1 MTWWGSLRSTHPT
14 PFLRALLALTIGA
27 CTVGVA
33 AAEEG
38 VQRDLIRVR
47 QPAEEE
53 PWLRINAGGHVAGVE
68 ALAFTPDSQR
78 LCSAGLDKVVQ
89 VWNLAAV
96 TRDLRRTFLRE
107 RVIRWQVAR
116 GLRGSIYAL
125 AAAPSDGL
133 LALGGYGAMG
143 SLGEILLV
151 DPVQAA
157 LAKVLEGHRQTV
169 CSLAFSADGK
179 HLASS
184 DVAGQAMLWNR
195 NGWQPITL
203 YDVDTK
209 TYGAELAAV
218 IQAQPKLRPIVIAG
232 STHVVVPACVGKLHD
247 GRLGW
252 QLQQIKIA
260 DTRDFHTLEGAVH
273 VGLVTALAASADG
286 ALLAS
291 ADMEGKLYL
300 WDLKGRAG
308 GMRSMVAGQLAPM
321 GVVVSL
327 AFDPQGKVLVAGTAV
342 TGAEGTSQFQVW
354 DLATRSLR
362 RSRRLSDHVRAC
374 AVSADGQR
382 VAYTGGKDH
391 EVFVEPL
398 AGGDPVSVLR
408 GTGRRLL
415 KAAFA
420 KDEPYYRFAVG
431 TEFRDRGFNDYAEV
445 QEAFDPLRLELGS
458 APAKAADWLAADW
471 CQGDWRAQL
480 QAGGGLQLFQSGAPR
495 GRVRLDPVL
504 EGKARSYCWIP
515 GQDGTPRAIAV
526 GTDVQNGVYVCR
538 LAAEGDCP
546 LLRHLRG
553 HSDYVTSVG
562 VSHDGRYLVSCSADG
577 TAMLWSLALLEQGGA
592 TAGRWGAELA
602 VEGGGLVAKT
612 VHPAGPLFWKGLRSG
627 DVLTEMRW
635 SDGGAVR
642 SERRP
647 AEMLQ
652 RLEGLP
658 WMTQVAFEYRRSGAG
673 RPPFQVLP
681 AWPPL
686 ATLFANSRRDWAFW
700 TPQGYY
706 EASADGDALFG
717 WQVNRG
723 LHALPDFYRADQF
736 RKKLERPDVLERLL
750 PAGSLDEAFR
760 QAAAV
765 PPAEPQRVVPQQIA
779 VTPRIEI
786 LTPLF
791 GSTVA
796 GDVAHLRAQIVVPA
810 PGKLIETKVYANGV
824 VAARPQLVG
833 QRDVD
838 RGRVLTYDWEV
849 PLTSDERNLIQLV
862 AGTDVQTTAFREVLV
877 QRRAILRPARLPKLY
892 ILALGINRYADPAIQ
907 PLSFAVADAGAVLQ
921 VLQQRCRGL
930 YEVGRAV
937 LLTESR
943 ATPEVWR
950 SCLDEITAMLR
961 GRAKPDD
968 LLVLFFAGHGV
979 LDAESGVYY
988 FVGHDFKIA
997 DLLER
1002 RYAGCISW
1010 RDFHSLADIPC
1021 RKLVLLD
1028 SCHSGAIQPL
1038 RSRNLQAAIRTLED
1052 DVIFT
1057 LTASTGN
1064 QRSAENKVWQHGVFT
1079 KCLIEGLAGQAAAS
1093 GERFITLNE
1102 LAGYVERSVPQL
1114 TEGMQ
1119 NPVAA
1124 PDEILPFTSLRLAAR
1139 P

>member
-1 MTWWGSLRSTHPT
+1 MKAPTNKAGSV
-14 PFLRALLALTIGA
+14 ALAWIIA
-27 CTVGVA
+27 IASA
-33 AAEEG
+33 AADEPAQKPPQET
-38 VQRDLIRVR
+38 VQRDLIRMR
-47 QPAEEE
+47 QSPEEE
-53 PWLRINAGGHVAGVE
+53 PWLRINAGGHVAAVQ
-68 ALAFTPDSQR
+68 ALAFTPDSKR

-151 DPVQAA
+151 DPVQGT
-157 LAKVLEGHRQTV
+157 LAKVLQGHRQTI

-184 DVAGQAMLWNR
+184 DVAGQVMLWNR
-195 NGWQPITL
+195 NAWQPITL
-203 YDVDTK
+203 YDVDAK
-209 TYGAELAAV
+209 TYGDALAAV
-218 IQAQPKLRPIVIAG
+218 IQSQPKIRPIAIAG
-232 STHVVVPACVGKLHD
+232 ATHVIVPACVGKLQD

-252 QLQQIKIA
+252 QLQQINIA
-260 DTRDFHTLEGAVH
+260 DTRDFHTLDGALH

-291 ADMEGKLYL
+291 ADMDGKLYL
-300 WDLKGRAG
+300 WDLKRSAG
-308 GMRSMVAGQLAPM
+308 GRPGPLAGQLAPR

-327 AFDPQGKVLVAGTAV
+327 AFDPQAKTLVCGTA
-342 TGAEGTSQFQVW
+342 AAADGTSQFQVW
-354 DLATRSLR
+354 DLAAKSMR
-362 RSRRLSDHVRAC
+362 RSRRFSDHVRAC
-374 AVSADGQR
+374 AVSPDGQR
-382 VAYTGGKDH
+382 VAYTGGNDH

-398 AGGDPVSVLR
+398 AGGESATALR

-415 KAAFA
+415 KVAFA
-420 KDEPYYRFAVG
+420 KDEPCYRFAVG

-445 QEAFDPLRLELGS
+445 QESFDPLRLELGGS
-458 APAKAADWLAADW
+458 PAKAPDWLAADW
-471 CQGDWRAQL
+471 CQGDWTAQL
-480 QAGGGLQLFQSGAPR
+480 QADGGLQLFRSGTPQ
-495 GRVRLDPVL
+495 GRVRLDPLL

-515 GQDGTPRAIAV
+515 GPAGAPAAIAV
-526 GTDVQNGVYVCR
+526 GTDVQNGIYVYR

-546 LLRHLRG
+546 LLRHFRG

-562 VSHDGRYLVSCSADG
+562 VSRDGRYLVSCSADG
-577 TAMLWSLALLEQGGA
+577 SVMLWSLALLEQGGA
-592 TAGRWGAELA
+592 VVGRWGAELA
-602 VEGGGLVAKT
+602 VQAAGLVAQT
-612 VHPAGPLFWKGLRSG
+612 VHPAGPLFGKGLRSG
-627 DVLTEMRW
+627 DALTEIRW
-635 SDGGAVR
+635 SDGRAVR
-642 SERRP
+642 SEGRP
-647 AEMLQ
+647 ADMLQ
-652 RLEGLP
+652 QLQSLP
-658 WMTQVAFEYRRSGAG
+658 WMTQVTFDYRRAGSG
-673 RPPFQVLP
+673 RPPFQLLP

-686 ATLFANSRRDWAFW
+686 ATLFANSHRDWAFW

-706 EASADGDALFG
+706 EVSADGDSLFG

-750 PAGSLDEAFR
+750 SAGSLDGAFR
-760 QAAAV
+760 QAAAA
-765 PPAEPQRVVPQQIA
+765 PPVEPQRVVPQQIA
-779 VTPRIEI
+779 VTPQIEI

-796 GDVAHLRAQIVVPA
+796 GDVARVRAQIIVPA
-810 PGKLIETKVYANGV
+810 PAKLLQAKVYANGV
-824 VAARPQLVG
+824 VATRPKLVS

-838 RGRVLTYDWEV
+838 RGRLLTYDWEV
-849 PLTSDERNLIQLV
+849 PLTSDEKNLIELV
-862 AGTDVQTTAFREVLV
+862 AGTDAQTTAFREVLV
-877 QRRAILRPARLPKLY
+877 ERRSILPPTRLPKLY

-907 PLSFAVADAGAVLQ
+907 PLSFAVADAAAVLQ

-930 YEVGRAV
+930 YDVGRAV
-937 LLTESR
+937 LLSEGS
-943 ATPEVWR
+943 ATPEAWR
-950 SCLDEITAMLR
+950 GRLDEIAAAIR
-961 GRAKPDD
+961 GHAKPDD

-1010 RDFHSLADIPC
+1010 QDFHSLADIPC

-1038 RSRNLQAAIRTLED
+1038 RSRNLKAAIRTLED

-1064 QRSAENKVWQHGVFT
+1064 QRSAENKLWQHGVFT
-1079 KCLIEGLAGQAAAS
+1079 KCLIDGLGGQAAAAAD
-1093 GERFITLNE
+1093 RFITLNE
-1102 LAGYVERSVPQL
+1102 LAGYVERSVPRL

-1124 PDEILPFTSLRLAAR
+1124 PDQILPFTSLRLAAR